1 MPHKILGM
9 IHEKVFSDVEATFEV
24 TYRDENAINQE
35 CSSDVDSR
43 ESPRKLWPLG
53 PVTNLSG

>member
-24 TYRDENAINQE
+24 AYRDEYAINQE

-43 ESPRKLWPLG
+43 EIAQKT
-53 PVTNLSG
+53 V